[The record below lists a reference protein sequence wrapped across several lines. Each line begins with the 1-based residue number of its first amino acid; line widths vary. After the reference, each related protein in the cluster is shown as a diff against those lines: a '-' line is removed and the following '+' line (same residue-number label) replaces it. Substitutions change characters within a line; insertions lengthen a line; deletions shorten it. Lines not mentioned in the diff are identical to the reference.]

1 VKEER
6 TLEHQCTE
14 LAKIREWLVHKVRA
28 ESNEN
33 LHYCFFEAQHAI
45 GFALLQLQRAELSIG
60 RNESFDG

>member
-1 VKEER
+1 MKEER

-33 LHYCFFEAQHAI
+33 LHHCFFEAQHAI
-45 GFALLQLQRAELSIG
+45 GFAILQLQRADLSTG
-60 RNESFDG
+60 GTSPCNE